1 MKLDRPLWGTQLCN
15 GYNAASDMGAWCLK
29 SLPLV
34 LQFVISVE
42 KERMRCN
49 NEKKTFRG
57 HHKSNQGLSKQSRVL
72 GKGNFRDRLTSK

>member
-34 LQFVISVE
+34 LQFVISVKKGKNE
-42 KERMRCN
+42 MQQRKEN
-49 NEKKTFRG
+49 
-57 HHKSNQGLSKQSRVL
+57 LSR
-72 GKGNFRDRLTSK
+72 TP